1 MVNKQ
6 TVLVLVLFIFSLVI
20 SISFMTSLVNNDLEL
35 QKQKNQFDELQ
46 RQILSIKNMQEEDQ
60 QKMASILSTIKAVEK
75 DINTT
80 QELQR
85 IQAQR
90 IGEFNKKKIKLWHI
104 NLIQRMT

>member
-6 TVLVLVLFIFSLVI
+6 TVLVLVLFLFSLVI
-20 SISFMTSLVNNDLEL
+20 SLSYMTSLVNNNLES

-60 QKMASILSTIKAVEK
+60 QKMASILNTIKAVEK

-90 IGEFNKKKIKLWHI
+90 ISEFNKKKKK
-104 NLIQRMT
+104 

>member
-6 TVLVLVLFIFSLVI
+6 TALVLVLFIFSLVI

-60 QKMASILSTIKAVEK
+60 QKMVSILNTIKAVEK

-90 IGEFNKKKIKLWHI
+90 ISEFNKKKKK
-104 NLIQRMT
+104 

>member
-6 TVLVLVLFIFSLVI
+6 TALVLVLFIFSLVI

-35 QKQKNQFDELQ
+35 QKQKNQFDDLQ

-60 QKMASILSTIKAVEK
+60 QKMVSILSTIKAVEK

-90 IGEFNKKKIKLWHI
+90 ISEFNKKKKK
-104 NLIQRMT
+104 

>member
-1 MVNKQ
+1 MVNKH
-6 TVLVLVLFIFSLVI
+6 TALVLVLFLFSFVI

-60 QKMASILSTIKAVEK
+60 QKMASILSTIKSVKK

-90 IGEFNKKKIKLWHI
+90 ISEFNKKKKK
-104 NLIQRMT
+104 

>member
-6 TVLVLVLFIFSLVI
+6 TALVLVLFLFSFVI
-20 SISFMTSLVNNDLEL
+20 SVSFMTSLVNNDLEL

-60 QKMASILSTIKAVEK
+60 QKMVTVLKSITAVEK
-75 DINTT
+75 DINNT

-85 IQAQR
+85 LQAQKLSE
-90 IGEFNKKKIKLWHI
+90 IIKKRK
-104 NLIQRMT
+104 

>member
-6 TVLVLVLFIFSLVI
+6 TVLVLVLFLFSLVI
-20 SISFMTSLVNNDLEL
+20 SLSYMTSLVNNDLEL

-60 QKMASILSTIKAVEK
+60 QKVAGILSNIKAIEK
-75 DINTT
+75 DIDNT

-85 IQAQR
+85 LQAQKLSE
-90 IGEFNKKKIKLWHI
+90 IIKKRK
-104 NLIQRMT
+104 

>member
-6 TVLVLVLFIFSLVI
+6 TALVLVLFLFSLVI
-20 SISFMTSLVNNDLEL
+20 SLSYMTSLVNNDLEL

-60 QKMASILSTIKAVEK
+60 QKMVSILSTIKAVEK

-90 IGEFNKKKIKLWHI
+90 ISEFNKKKKK
-104 NLIQRMT
+104 

>member
-6 TVLVLVLFIFSLVI
+6 TALVLVLFIFSLVI

-60 QKMASILSTIKAVEK
+60 QKVAGILSTIKAVEK

-90 IGEFNKKKIKLWHI
+90 ISEFNKKKKK
-104 NLIQRMT
+104 

>member
-1 MVNKQ
+1 MVNKH
-6 TVLVLVLFIFSLVI
+6 TALVLVLFIFSFVI
-20 SISFMTSLVNNDLEL
+20 SVSFMTSLVDNDLEL
-35 QKQKNQFDELQ
+35 QKQKNQFDDLQ

-85 IQAQR
+85 LQAQKLSE
-90 IGEFNKKKIKLWHI
+90 IIKKRK
-104 NLIQRMT
+104 

>member
-6 TVLVLVLFIFSLVI
+6 TAGVLVLFLFSFVI
-20 SISFMTSLVNNDLEL
+20 SVSFMTSLVNNNLEL

-60 QKMASILSTIKAVEK
+60 QKVAGILSNIKSIEK

-85 IQAQR
+85 LQAQKLSE
-90 IGEFNKKKIKLWHI
+90 IIKKRK
-104 NLIQRMT
+104 

>member
-6 TVLVLVLFIFSLVI
+6 TALVLVLFLFSLVI

-60 QKMASILSTIKAVEK
+60 QKMVSILSTIKAVEK

-90 IGEFNKKKIKLWHI
+90 ISEFNKKKKK
-104 NLIQRMT
+104 

>member
-20 SISFMTSLVNNDLEL
+20 SLSYMTSLVNNDLEL

-60 QKMASILSTIKAVEK
+60 QKMVSILSTIKAVEK

-90 IGEFNKKKIKLWHI
+90 ISEFNKKKKK
-104 NLIQRMT
+104 

>member
-6 TVLVLVLFIFSLVI
+6 TASVLVLFLFSFVI
-20 SISFMTSLVNNDLEL
+20 SVSFMTSLVNNDLEL

-60 QKMASILSTIKAVEK
+60 QKMVTVLKSITAVEK
-75 DINTT
+75 DIDNT

-85 IQAQR
+85 LQAQKLSE
-90 IGEFNKKKIKLWHI
+90 IIKKRK
-104 NLIQRMT
+104 

>member
-90 IGEFNKKKIKLWHI
+90 ISEFNKKKKK
-104 NLIQRMT
+104 

>member
-1 MVNKQ
+1 
-6 TVLVLVLFIFSLVI
+6 
-20 SISFMTSLVNNDLEL
+20 MTSLVNNDLEL

-60 QKMASILSTIKAVEK
+60 QKMVSILNTIKAVEK

-90 IGEFNKKKIKLWHI
+90 ISEFNKKKKK
-104 NLIQRMT
+104 

>member
-6 TVLVLVLFIFSLVI
+6 TVLVLVLFLFSLVI
-20 SISFMTSLVNNDLEL
+20 SLSYMTSLVNNDLEL

-60 QKMASILSTIKAVEK
+60 QKMVSILNTIKAVEK

-90 IGEFNKKKIKLWHI
+90 ISEFNKKKKK
-104 NLIQRMT
+104 

>member
-1 MVNKQ
+1 
-6 TVLVLVLFIFSLVI
+6 
-20 SISFMTSLVNNDLEL
+20 MTSLVNNDLEL

-60 QKMASILSTIKAVEK
+60 QKVAGILSNIKAIEK

-85 IQAQR
+85 LQAQKLSE
-90 IGEFNKKKIKLWHI
+90 IIKKRK
-104 NLIQRMT
+104 

>member
-6 TVLVLVLFIFSLVI
+6 TVLVLVLFLFSLVI
-20 SISFMTSLVNNDLEL
+20 SLSYMTSLVNNDLEL

-60 QKMASILSTIKAVEK
+60 QKMASILNTIKAVEK

-90 IGEFNKKKIKLWHI
+90 IGEFNKKKKK
-104 NLIQRMT
+104 

>member
-1 MVNKQ
+1 MVNKH
-6 TVLVLVLFIFSLVI
+6 TVLVLVLFIFSFVI

-60 QKMASILSTIKAVEK
+60 QKVAGILSNIKAIEK

-85 IQAQR
+85 LQAQKLSE
-90 IGEFNKKKIKLWHI
+90 IIKKRK
-104 NLIQRMT
+104 

>member
-6 TVLVLVLFIFSLVI
+6 TAGVLVLFIFSFVI
-20 SISFMTSLVNNDLEL
+20 SVSFMTSLVNNNLEL

-60 QKMASILSTIKAVEK
+60 QKVAGILSNIKAIEK

-85 IQAQR
+85 LQAQKLSE
-90 IGEFNKKKIKLWHI
+90 IIKKRK
-104 NLIQRMT
+104 

>member
-6 TVLVLVLFIFSLVI
+6 TVLVLVLFLFSLVI

-60 QKMASILSTIKAVEK
+60 QKMVSILSTIKAVEK

-90 IGEFNKKKIKLWHI
+90 ISEFNKKKKK
-104 NLIQRMT
+104 

>member
-1 MVNKQ
+1 
-6 TVLVLVLFIFSLVI
+6 
-20 SISFMTSLVNNDLEL
+20 MTSLVNNNLEL

-60 QKMASILSTIKAVEK
+60 QKVAGILSNIKAIEK

-85 IQAQR
+85 LQAQKLSE
-90 IGEFNKKKIKLWHI
+90 IIKKRK
-104 NLIQRMT
+104 

>member
-6 TVLVLVLFIFSLVI
+6 TALVLVLFLFSLVI

-60 QKMASILSTIKAVEK
+60 QKMASILNTIKAVEK

-90 IGEFNKKKIKLWHI
+90 ISEFNKKKKK
-104 NLIQRMT
+104 

>member
-6 TVLVLVLFIFSLVI
+6 TALVLVLFLFSLVI
-20 SISFMTSLVNNDLEL
+20 SLSYMTSLVNNDLEL

-90 IGEFNKKKIKLWHI
+90 ISEFNKKKKK
-104 NLIQRMT
+104 

>member
-6 TVLVLVLFIFSLVI
+6 TVLVLVLFLFSLVI
-20 SISFMTSLVNNDLEL
+20 SLSYMTSLVNNDLEL

-90 IGEFNKKKIKLWHI
+90 IGEFNKKKKK
-104 NLIQRMT
+104 

>member
-60 QKMASILSTIKAVEK
+60 QKMVSILSTIKAVEK

-90 IGEFNKKKIKLWHI
+90 ISEFNKKKKK
-104 NLIQRMT
+104 

>member
-6 TVLVLVLFIFSLVI
+6 TALVLVLFLFSLVI

-60 QKMASILSTIKAVEK
+60 QKMVSILSTIKAVEK

-90 IGEFNKKKIKLWHI
+90 IGEFNKKKKK
-104 NLIQRMT
+104 

>member
-6 TVLVLVLFIFSLVI
+6 TAGVLVLFIFSFVI
-20 SISFMTSLVNNDLEL
+20 SVSFMTSLVNNNLEL

-60 QKMASILSTIKAVEK
+60 QKVAGILSNIKVIEK

-85 IQAQR
+85 LQAQKLSE
-90 IGEFNKKKIKLWHI
+90 IIKKRK
-104 NLIQRMT
+104 

>member
-6 TVLVLVLFIFSLVI
+6 TVLVLVLFLFSLVI
-20 SISFMTSLVNNDLEL
+20 SLSYMTSLVNNDLEL

-46 RQILSIKNMQEEDQ
+46 RQISSIKNMQEEDQ

-90 IGEFNKKKIKLWHI
+90 ISEFNKKKKK
-104 NLIQRMT
+104 